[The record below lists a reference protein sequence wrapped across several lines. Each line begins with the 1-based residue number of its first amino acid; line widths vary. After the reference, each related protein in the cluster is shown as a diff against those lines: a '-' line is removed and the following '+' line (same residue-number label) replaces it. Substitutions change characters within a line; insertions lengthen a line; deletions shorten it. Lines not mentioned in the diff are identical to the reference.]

1 MTLFE
6 LICAKICR
14 LSAHPGLPMNSKSNN
29 PTATVPLAS
38 IYGVFFRLGLVSFG
52 GGVSAWLY
60 REIVEVRRWVTPE
73 AFMAG
78 YALGQILPGVNATNI
93 TVYIGQRLR
102 GASGAVAALAG
113 LLSAPFVIVLAAA
126 AVYRYLLDIPG
137 FEAAMAGVAA
147 VAVGMLLRLGVVLA
161 RRFPWNPVPVAIMTA
176 TFVAVGILNWPL
188 IAVVLTLAPVSIAA
202 AWLRPA
208 NETTSETGK

>member
-1 MTLFE
+1 MN
-6 LICAKICR
+6 AK
-14 LSAHPGLPMNSKSNN
+14 SKS
-29 PTATVPLAS
+29 PASPASLAA
-38 IYGVFFRLGLVSFG
+38 IYAVFFRLGLVSFG
-52 GGVSAWLY
+52 GGMSAWLY

-73 AFMAG
+73 VFMAG
-78 YALGQILPGVNATNI
+78 YALGQILPGINATNV

-102 GASGAVAALAG
+102 GAAGAAAALTG
-113 LLSAPFVIVLAAA
+113 LLSAPFVIVLATAA
-126 AVYRYLLDIPG
+126 AYRYLLDIPG
-137 FEAAMAGVAA
+137 FAAAMAGVAA

-188 IAVVLTLAPVSIAA
+188 VAVVLTLAPVSIAA

-208 NETTSETGK
+208 SDTST